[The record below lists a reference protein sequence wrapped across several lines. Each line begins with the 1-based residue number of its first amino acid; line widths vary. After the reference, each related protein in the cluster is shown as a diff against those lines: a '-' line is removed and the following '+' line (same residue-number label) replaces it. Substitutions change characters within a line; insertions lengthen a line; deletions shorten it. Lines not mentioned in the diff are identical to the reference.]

1 VTTFPTDRRSRRG
14 YDTDEVDAFLAR
26 ARRAYDGGGADG
38 RDGVDTSAAGADET
52 TAIGVD
58 DAAATR
64 NAPLD
69 AAAIRHTAFGLR
81 RGGYRTDAVDA
92 ALERLEDVFAERER
106 AQERARIGDEAWFA
120 QARETAQVILN
131 RLNRGKGH
139 RFARANPLAYGY
151 SRADVDRF
159 AGRLN
164 RYFRD
169 GKPMSVDEVRT
180 VVFRPQ
186 RGGYREAQV
195 DMLLDAVVDVML
207 AVR

>member
-1 VTTFPTDRRSRRG
+1 MPRHQRG

-26 ARRAYDGGGADG
+26 ARRAYDGGGRGAGGGEADG
-38 RDGVDTSAAGADET
+38 AEPAHL
-52 TAIGVD
+52 
-58 DAAATR
+58 AAA
-64 NAPLD
+64 D
-69 AAAIRHTAFGLR
+69 IRRTAFGLR
-81 RGGYRTDAVDA
+81 RAGYRTSAVDA
-92 ALERLEDVFAERER
+92 AMERLEDVFAERER
-106 AQERARIGDEAWFA
+106 AEARARMGDEKWFA

-131 RLNRGKGH
+131 RLNREPGH
-139 RFARANPLAYGY
+139 RFARAGMLSYGY
-151 SRADVDRF
+151 NRTDVDRF
-159 AGRLN
+159 AGRLT

-169 GKPMSVDEVRT
+169 GKPMSVDEVRG